1 METENDSDYS
11 NVTKDN
17 VDVIDAPAVEIEDT
31 GSIEWDERA
40 EEIRQGN
47 QLADVTGLTV
57 QRVLSQ
63 PVLIQM

>member
-1 METENDSDYS
+1 METENDSDDS
-11 NVTKDN
+11 NVTNDN

-57 QRVLSQ
+57 QRGLSK
-63 PVLIQM
+63 P

>member
-1 METENDSDYS
+1 METENDSDDS
-11 NVTKDN
+11 NVTNDN

-63 PVLIQM
+63 P

>member
-1 METENDSDYS
+1 METENDSDDS
-11 NVTKDN
+11 NVTNDN
-17 VDVIDAPAVEIEDT
+17 VDLIDAPAVEIEDT

-63 PVLIQM
+63 P